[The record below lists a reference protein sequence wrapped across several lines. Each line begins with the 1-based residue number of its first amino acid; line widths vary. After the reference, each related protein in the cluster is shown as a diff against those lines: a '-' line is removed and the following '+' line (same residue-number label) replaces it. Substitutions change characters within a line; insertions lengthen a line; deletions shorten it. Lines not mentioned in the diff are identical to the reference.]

1 MDGETTIA
9 QKLHVTDDSAG
20 YDAACKRVL
29 SEKAILA
36 RLMKSCLEEY
46 KDCDVNDIAEKYI
59 EGQPQVSAVPVLPDE
74 GGTVISGMDTSAA
87 WIPRTNRCARGQSP
101 MTFGFVPSSLAPR
114 NGLPSSSTWR
124 RRTIFT
130 PAIR

>member
-1 MDGETTIA
+1 MVELKTTIA
-9 QKLHVTDDSAG
+9 QGLHVTDDSAG

-36 RLMKSCLEEY
+36 RIMKSCLEEY

-74 GGTVISGMDTSAA
+74 
-87 WIPRTNRCARGQSP
+87 NRCARGQSP
-101 MTFGFVPSSLAPR
+101 MTFASAPSFPTPR
-114 NGLPSSSTWR
+114 NKLPSSSTWR
-124 RRTIFT
+124 PRTIFT

>member
-1 MDGETTIA
+1 MVELKTTIA
-9 QKLHVTDDSAG
+9 QGLHVTDDSAG

-36 RLMKSCLEEY
+36 RIMKSCLEEY

-74 GGTVISGMDTSAA
+74 GGTVISGMDTEDKSV
-87 WIPRTNRCARGQSP
+87 RGGQSP
-101 MTFGFVPSSLAPR
+101 MTFASAPSFPTPR
-114 NGLPSSSTWR
+114 NKLPSSSTWR
-124 RRTIFT
+124 PRTIFT

>member
-1 MDGETTIA
+1 MVELKTTIA
-9 QKLHVTDDSAG
+9 QGLHVTDDSAG

-36 RLMKSCLEEY
+36 RIMKSCLEEY

-74 GGTVISGMDTSAA
+74 GGTVISGMDTEDKSVREGTVTLTFASA
-87 WIPRTNRCARGQSP
+87 
-101 MTFGFVPSSLAPR
+101 PSFPTPR
-114 NGLPSSSTWR
+114 NKLPSSSTWR
-124 RRTIFT
+124 PRTIFT